1 MVYKCENC
9 GKALEYNPELRLLE
23 CKSCGSLFAVEQ
35 VSVEEQEKEE
45 IYSEKRDVVTSPEEE
60 STNEYSATETMEC
73 NVYSCSSC
81 GAELSVNGVE
91 AATFCPYCGQP
102 SIVFD
107 RISKQMKPRYIIPFR
122 FKKEQ
127 VIDAIRER
135 FSKGFFIP
143 KQIREFEVERI
154 RGIYIPYWIFDVYY
168 HDRQTIKGKVGNG
181 KTRRTV
187 SYYIEAEATFKG
199 FTADASRQF
208 FDDASEK
215 LEPYDARTLQP
226 FDVAYMSGF
235 YADKYDV
242 SLEEARYK
250 ALQRIGKLYDD
261 EIMKDLVGDN
271 LHVTSSNPQYRIE
284 RTEYVMLPVWFLTF
298 RYGNEPYTI
307 LVNGQTGKIVGTVP
321 MDKKKFWGVFL
332 GLGVAFTLFFTPIFY
347 FIHEYFQGGN
357 HLGIIFFILVL
368 SLVIFLMAF
377 GYYWGMSKNIKQTK
391 ASSMNTFVK
400 NRQEEM

>member
-9 GKALEYNPELRLLE
+9 GRALEYNPELRLME
-23 CKSCGSLFAVEQ
+23 CKSCGRLFAVEQ

-45 IYSEKRDVVTSPEEE
+45 IYSENRDVVKSPEEE
-60 STNEYSATETMEC
+60 STNEYPVSETMEC

-271 LHVTSSNPQYRIE
+271 LHVTSSSPQYRIE
-284 RTEYVMLPVWFLTF
+284 RTEYVLLPVWFLTF

-357 HLGIIFFILVL
+357 HLGIIFFIFVL
-368 SLVIFLMAF
+368 SLAIFLMAF